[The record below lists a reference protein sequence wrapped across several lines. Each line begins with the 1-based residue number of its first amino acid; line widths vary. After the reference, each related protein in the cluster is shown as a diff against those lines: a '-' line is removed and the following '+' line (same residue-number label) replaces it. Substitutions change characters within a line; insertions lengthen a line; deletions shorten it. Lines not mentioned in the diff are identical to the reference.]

1 MYESGSG
8 SLCGREKDF
17 SRHIDEKTNPMAD
30 VFLSWFFCFLYLMI
44 PEIDFFAISVYI
56 GIAYGTNGMMQMG

>member
-17 SRHIDEKTNPMAD
+17 SRHIDEKKNPMAD
-30 VFLSWFFCFLYLMI
+30 VILSWVFCFRFRKPAGYLM
-44 PEIDFFAISVYI
+44 
-56 GIAYGTNGMMQMG
+56 